1 RGPCGAQAQTEHFVE
16 LQTRILPTKCLDR
29 RGTLQSARSPRTFVN
44 RIVCDDGASLRKYWP
59 ADPASAAATVRLE
72 ISVGE
77 ERHWYSTTIST
88 IEALASFIDGGIIE
102 RRLVVTSEWDTQ
114 GIWDF
119 LVKTVRACDVGSRSD
134 VRDLLRV
141 RFDEC
146 APLG

>member
-1 RGPCGAQAQTEHFVE
+1 
-16 LQTRILPTKCLDR
+16 
-29 RGTLQSARSPRTFVN
+29 
-44 RIVCDDGASLRKYWP
+44 
-59 ADPASAAATVRLE
+59 LE